1 MILMVMVLLENGRSQ
16 HNTAFCG
23 VLHIYYDRAFMG
35 EKIVGRDICF
45 VGGGF
50 FCGVWVG
57 VLEVWGMEGYK
68 LRW

>member
-35 EKIVGRDICF
+35 KKIVGRDICF
-45 VGGGF
+45 GGGF
-50 FCGVWVG
+50 FVG
-57 VLEVWGMEGYK
+57 FGLVFWRFGGW
-68 LRW
+68 RDIS